1 MLESLGL
8 QQILARLALLTSHS
22 PSNPDVR
29 MVVQAR
35 ARDACEYC
43 LMPTRV
49 AFEVDHIIPVGR
61 WREYLDGQFLGREHA
76 GSREPNH
83 LDNFAWSCSYC
94 NGSKGER
101 VAGRSGRR
109 LHPLFHP
116 RRERWHEHFLLRDG
130 HLFVVGVTNVSRAT
144 ESVLDFN
151 STRPAGPLAARH
163 KTIVDGVY
171 PPAWARG
178 WGY

>member
-1 MLESLGL
+1 MLDAPGL
-8 QQILARLALLTSHS
+8 QQVLARLARLMSHS
-22 PSNPDVR
+22 PSHLDVR
-29 MVVQAR
+29 MIVQAR

-49 AFEVDHIIPVGR
+49 AFEVDHVIPVGH
-61 WREYLDGQFLGREHA
+61 WREYLDGKLHGREHY
-76 GSREPNH
+76 GSPEPNH
-83 LDNFAWSCSYC
+83 LDNFAWSCSHC

-101 VAGRSGRR
+101 VAGRSHRR

-116 RRERWHEHFLLRDG
+116 RQDRWEEHFFLRDD
-130 HLFVVGVTNVSRAT
+130 HLFIVGVTDVGRAT

-163 KTIVDGVY
+163 KAIMDRIY